1 MSVAMR
7 TVTSLGIALAGA
19 GASAQDPTPTPT
31 TAPTKVS
38 WKDGKTTIESDKALI
53 NISNRLQI
61 RGTFEKPDDTVQLA
75 GTNARGDSRGSFRVR
90 RGRLKLDGWA
100 YRKNVQY
107 EVQIDWAAG
116 GNVLQDLN
124 INWDI
129 SNKRRFMLKV
139 GQFKPSFGRQE
150 LTSSI
155 NQQLV
160 DRSIVSTEFA
170 RSRDQGVQLWGELG
184 AGKLEW
190 RAGVFNGNGRTAVA
204 NDNGKYQYD
213 ARVMWQPWGAT
224 GYTENDFETKE
235 GKPLLAVAVNVDDND
250 SRVPA
255 ATGAPATF
263 RRTTLGGDVMFKWR
277 RLSVMGEYFDRDMTP
292 VGGGKFASNGFHVQA
307 GYLFDAGRH
316 WGVALRYASWDPS
329 ARVAGDDRRE
339 IGAGFNYFYNRDNLK
354 VAADVR
360 RLEDEGRK
368 TKDHELRVQTQ
379 LIF

>member
-1 MSVAMR
+1 MSLALR
-7 TVTSLGIALAGA
+7 TVTVALAIALAA
-19 GASAQDPTPTPT
+19 GHASAQDPTPT
-31 TAPTKVS
+31 TAPPKVS

-53 NISNRLQI
+53 NISNRLQV
-61 RGTFEKPDDTVQLA
+61 RGTFEKPDGAVQLA
-75 GTNARGDSRGSFRVR
+75 GTNDKGDSRGSFRVR

-116 GNVLQDLN
+116 ANVLQDLN
-124 INWDI
+124 VNWDI
-129 SNKRRFMLKV
+129 SRTRLFMLKV
-139 GQFKPSFGRQE
+139 GQFKPGFGRQE

-190 RAGVFNGNGRTAVA
+190 RTGVFNGNGRTTVA

-213 ARVMWQPWGAT
+213 ARVMWQPWGAA
-224 GYTENDFETKE
+224 GYTENDFETKD

-250 SRVPA
+250 GRVPA
-255 ATGAPATF
+255 VSGAPATF

-277 RLSVMGEYFDRDMTP
+277 RLSVMAEYFDRDLTP
-292 VGGGKFASNGFHVQA
+292 VGGAKFASNGFHVQA
-307 GYLFDAGRH
+307 GYLLDAGRH
-316 WGVALRYASWDPS
+316 WGMALRYASWDPS
-329 ARVAGDDRRE
+329 GRVAVDDRRE
-339 IGAGFNYFYNRDNLK
+339 IGAALNYFYNRDNLK
-354 VAADVR
+354 VQADVR
-360 RLEDEGRK
+360 RLEDDGRK